1 MCCNLQ
7 VQTAY
12 KCALVLRDLIAPYLL
27 RRLKKDV
34 AKQLPKKTEKVLFCR
49 LSETQLSLYR
59 EYVNSRE
66 CTQVMMLLPSH
77 SSRNERGIDIQSK
90 HALEPMECFYN

>member
-1 MCCNLQ
+1 MHWELQ

-49 LSETQLSLYR
+49 LSEIQLSLYR

-66 CTQVMMLLPSH
+66 CSQVILFL
-77 SSRNERGIDIQSK
+77 SRSYRNKWSIDIQPK
-90 HALEPMECFYN
+90 RVLV